1 MFFNQNSDCV
11 LKAKLASAVAT
22 TQLEI
27 SVTYKDN
34 TDVYHADALVQTNG
48 TTAVTLL
55 SAPPSGV
62 INLVEIIKIY
72 NPDTQANT
80 VHIMSNDTVIYTY
93 TIGAGQSAIISAEGI
108 SGSGTSP
115 VFDAAY
121 TDLSNLTAAGK
132 AAVANASMPSDSYID
147 LTLGASGSTYTA
159 PANGRLMLRGTTTG
173 NDNNVNLRNTVTE
186 EWSVSCFPSHYP
198 VTVCAGLNV
207 KEGDVIQYIYYQ
219 TNINNFRF
227 IYAQGEV

>member
-11 LKAKLASAVAT
+11 LKAKLAGAVAT

-34 TDVYHADALVQTNG
+34 TDVYHPDAIVATND

-55 SAPPSGV
+55 DAPSEGV
-62 INLVEIIKIY
+62 VNIVELIKIY

-80 VHIMSNDTVIYTY
+80 VQILANNTVMFNCTV
-93 TIGAGQSAIISAEGI
+93 GAGQSAIISAEGI
-108 SGSGTSP
+108 SGS
-115 VFDAAY
+115 VY
-121 TDLSNLTAAGK
+121 TPANVDLSNLTTAGK
-132 AAVANASMPSDSYID
+132 EVAAKVSMPSNSYID

-159 PANGRLMLRGTTTG
+159 PADGYIIFSKSATAAYQHICLQNNSAGSLRSRQNAPIANACMAIFIPVKK
-173 NDNNVNLRNTVTE
+173 NDQILYEYSMGGATE
-186 EWSVSCFPSHYP
+186 
-198 VTVCAGLNV
+198 
-207 KEGDVIQYIYYQ
+207 
-219 TNINNFRF
+219 NFRF